1 MVLASIGYPNIL
13 LRWWPMFFV
22 GSFLAEK
29 VKLLLLRQSSKKN
42 DISPLGEVKEK
53 ESNEAGSTQKAIPQ
67 EGDEEDGMERR
78 ES

>member
-1 MVLASIGYPNIL
+1 
-13 LRWWPMFFV
+13 MFFV
-22 GSFLAEK
+22 GSLLAEK
-29 VKLLLLRQSSKKN
+29 GKLLLLRQSSKNHGPAHKPKVRSLKTN